1 MTQLNVDFLESQ
13 GEKQNGQNTT
23 HRREDVNAIVKL
35 HPRNFL
41 MQPAES
47 SILRQP
53 FTGSTKLIPCVL
65 STGLAT
71 LVTVTPPTHHRS
83 RLLTHCWDY
92 CTRRDC
98 CRRTRGCKEGQA
110 AARARLGPS
119 GASSGRSGHNSPTST
134 DRVGVGEGRVVR
146 TCTCKVYMLLEFTLR
161 VHPDFTR
168 EIPDYTRILRFP
180 YISQITF
187 NDIAP
192 KSCASFFY
200 LSSSYE
206 AAAAAASRELVRLF
220 RGNFFQGLITIKVA
234 PG

>member
-1 MTQLNVDFLESQ
+1 MIGLLYILVHTFLVLRPPSSGLKIHHHQRPQKAQLTQLNVNVLESQ

-71 LVTVTPPTHHRS
+71 LVTVTPPTHRRS
-83 RLLTHCWDY
+83 RILTHCWDY

-110 AARARLGPS
+110 AARARLAPS

-134 DRVGVGEGRVVR
+134 NRVGVGEGRVEGRAQGSCHYRLTPHLGLSDHLVTR
-146 TCTCKVYMLLEFTLR
+146 SPSFLCTG
-161 VHPDFTR
+161 
-168 EIPDYTRILRFP
+168 
-180 YISQITF
+180 Q
-187 NDIAP
+187 
-192 KSCASFFY
+192 
-200 LSSSYE
+200 
-206 AAAAAASRELVRLF
+206 
-220 RGNFFQGLITIKVA
+220 
-234 PG
+234 

>member
-1 MTQLNVDFLESQ
+1 MQSRPASAPCWPSYARYDRSVAGQQPQADRATRRGARSTGSAYIHTYFLVLRPPSSGLKIHHHQRPQKAQLTQLNVNFLESQ

-65 STGLAT
+65 STSLAT
-71 LVTVTPPTHHRS
+71 LVTVTPPTHRRS
-83 RLLTHCWDY
+83 RILTHCWDY

-110 AARARLGPS
+110 AARARLGP
-119 GASSGRSGHNSPTST
+119 T
-134 DRVGVGEGRVVR
+134 
-146 TCTCKVYMLLEFTLR
+146 
-161 VHPDFTR
+161 
-168 EIPDYTRILRFP
+168 
-180 YISQITF
+180 
-187 NDIAP
+187 
-192 KSCASFFY
+192 
-200 LSSSYE
+200 
-206 AAAAAASRELVRLF
+206 
-220 RGNFFQGLITIKVA
+220 
-234 PG
+234 